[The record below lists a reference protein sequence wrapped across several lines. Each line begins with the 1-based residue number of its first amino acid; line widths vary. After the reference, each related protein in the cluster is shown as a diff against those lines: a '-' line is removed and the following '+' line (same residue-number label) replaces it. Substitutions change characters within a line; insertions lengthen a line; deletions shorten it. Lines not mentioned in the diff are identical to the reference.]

1 MKTKRLI
8 LALSVAVLL
17 PVAVNAQT
25 QNQKPKNVEVD
36 ITEVTITEVD
46 CKTTYTTNWNNN
58 WFMQLGAGINMP
70 FVENYNPQGDANR
83 QITLAMNLG
92 VGRWFSPYM
101 GFRFSALG
109 GSLHWEN
116 GDFSKARYAN
126 LNLDFMWDM
135 MNSVAG
141 VNPSRVFSINPFV
154 GLGGTYTWDMESKGI
169 NVYGNDGKLRNN
181 SWTLPVSAGIQF
193 RIRTGK
199 YVDIFMEARG
209 QFYADNFN
217 GTVGG
222 RPIDIDLT
230 AVGGLSFNFGGVKFA
245 ENNPCMYLHYM
256 QNLNDQV
263 NELRGKLSRTKN
275 ELAAAKA
282 QLPCPD
288 PAPITEMSEL
298 TVSQS
303 ALPVTTVRFT
313 LNSDKITNEQKVNV
327 YNMAQWLESNPDA
340 TITICGY
347 ADDQTGSPEYN
358 MDLSERRAKAVY
370 DMLVNEY
377 GINAER
383 LSTQA
388 FGSNVQPY
396 DTNNWNRIVIM
407 ENNE

>member
-1 MKTKRLI
+1 
-8 LALSVAVLL
+8 
-17 PVAVNAQT
+17 
-25 QNQKPKNVEVD
+25 
-36 ITEVTITEVD
+36 
-46 CKTTYTTNWNNN
+46 
-58 WFMQLGAGINMP
+58 
-70 FVENYNPQGDANR
+70 
-83 QITLAMNLG
+83 
-92 VGRWFSPYM
+92 
-101 GFRFSALG
+101 
-109 GSLHWEN
+109 
-116 GDFSKARYAN
+116 
-126 LNLDFMWDM
+126 
-135 MNSVAG
+135 
-141 VNPSRVFSINPFV
+141 
-154 GLGGTYTWDMESKGI
+154 
-169 NVYGNDGKLRNN
+169 
-181 SWTLPVSAGIQF
+181 
-193 RIRTGK
+193 
-199 YVDIFMEARG
+199 MEARG

-222 RPIDIDLT
+222 RPIDIDFT